1 MPESE
6 QVKEV
11 PTMSGYTIS
20 TSAPTPAYWVS
31 PTSTC
36 ATGAVFGMSQWM
48 VQLAFA
54 PNAAAAAANRNRK
67 HGGGAR
73 ALRNPV

>member
-1 MPESE
+1 
-6 QVKEV
+6 
-11 PTMSGYTIS
+11 MSGYTIS
-20 TSAPTPAYWVS
+20 TSAPASARINAAYWVS

-48 VQLAFA
+48 DQLATA
-54 PNAAAAAANRNRK
+54 PKAAAAAANRNRK

-73 ALRNPV
+73 AYEDPV

>member
-1 MPESE
+1 
-6 QVKEV
+6 
-11 PTMSGYTIS
+11 MSGYTNS
-20 TSAPTPAYWVS
+20 TSALTPVRSNAATAWVS

-48 VQLAFA
+48 DQLAIA
-54 PNAAAAAANRNRK
+54 PNAAAAKRNRK

-73 ALRNPV
+73 AFEDPV

>member
-1 MPESE
+1 MPGSE

-11 PTMSGYTIS
+11 PTMSDYMTS

-36 ATGAVFGMSQWM
+36 ATGAVFGMSPWTD
-48 VQLAFA
+48 QLAIA
-54 PNAAAAAANRNRK
+54 PDAAAAKRNRK
-67 HGGGAR
+67 HGRGAR
-73 ALRNPV
+73 ALGGPV

>member
-1 MPESE
+1 
-6 QVKEV
+6 
-11 PTMSGYTIS
+11 MSGYPIS
-20 TSAPTPAYWVS
+20 TSALTPAIAGVS

-48 VQLAFA
+48 DQLANA
-54 PNAAAAAANRNRK
+54 PKAAAAAANRNRK

-73 ALRNPV
+73 AFRDPV

>member
-1 MPESE
+1 MPGSE
-6 QVKEV
+6 QKKEV

-20 TSAPTPAYWVS
+20 TSAPTPATTWVS

-48 VQLAFA
+48 DQLAIA
-54 PNAAAAAANRNRK
+54 PNAAAAKRNRK
-67 HGGGAR
+67 HGRGAR
-73 ALRNPV
+73 ASGDPV